1 MDSHTD
7 RFQFPVH
14 LAGSVASRLL
24 HDTANGRVAALF
36 NSSFYIET
44 EDGFVCIGNE
54 DLRPS
59 PLNVVTM
66 APAGMNWPASGLR
79 LNENV
84 TVCANT
90 VSVGNRFSFLMSS
103 ACTWSPE
110 SVSGWNILDLERG
123 IKTLREVAA
132 NHVGAEGLGSWLIP
146 GFQPSCEQRVYSS
159 AKKPMAE
166 LQQWLIAALG
176 NPDKKIVL
184 TAKTVHPLI
193 GLGPGLTPS
202 GDDFFGGMMIAL
214 HAVGETR
221 ICRQLWKLV
230 YPGAKDTSNPISCAH
245 LKAASHGEGS
255 ETIHRALSAVLKGCP
270 QGIQNCLSGID
281 HIGHTSGWD
290 IMAGVVIALEG
301 IVRANQLEP
310 GCGIA

>member
-1 MDSHTD
+1 MSYSAKIALLGGVIDYAGT
-7 RFQFPVH
+7 FPP
-14 LAGSVASRLL
+14 
-24 HDTANGRVAALF
+24 AALPF
-36 NSSFYIET
+36 
-44 EDGFVCIGNE
+44 
-54 DLRPS
+54 
-59 PLNVVTM
+59 
-66 APAGMNWPASGLR
+66 
-79 LNENV
+79 
-84 TVCANT
+84 
-90 VSVGNRFSFLMSS
+90 
-103 ACTWSPE
+103 PE
-110 SVSGWNILDLERG
+110 A
-123 IKTLREVAA
+123 IKTVNSFRARATHPWL
-132 NHVGAEGLGSWLIP
+132 VGRLALPVSLIKQLDARVLFESGGNGSP
-146 GFQPSCEQRVYSS
+146 
-159 AKKPMAE
+159 
-166 LQQWLIAALG
+166 WLIAALG

-202 GDDFFGGMMIAL
+202 GDDYFGGMMIAL